1 VTEPRGLRR
10 TVIPTSPLT
19 PEAFVPYGRVLAA
32 QPDATAVTEAEAALD
47 LTEGTP
53 RFYLM
58 DLAGRPPTFTGIT
71 RHARVTQCLAS
82 VGARPWLLAVAPP
95 GSAQTAETDPALA
108 DIVGFRVPGD
118 VAVLLLRGTWHAGP
132 FFSEERMAFFNLELD
147 GTNVE
152 DHETSH
158 LDRRFGVECV
168 FDVSAGPVVSRPR

>member
-1 VTEPRGLRR
+1 MTEASELRR
-10 TVIPTSPLT
+10 VVIPTSPLT
-19 PEAFVPYGRVLAA
+19 PEAFLPYGRVLAA
-32 QPDATAVTEAEAALD
+32 QRDGMGVTEAEAALD
-47 LTEGTP
+47 LTQGTP

-58 DLAGRPPTFTGIT
+58 ELAGRPPTFTGIT
-71 RHARVTQCLAS
+71 RHALVTQCLAS
-82 VGARPWLLAVAPP
+82 VGARPWLLGVAPP
-95 GSAQTAETDPALA
+95 GTAQSAGTHPALA

-132 FFSEERMAFFNLELD
+132 FFSEERLAFFNLELD